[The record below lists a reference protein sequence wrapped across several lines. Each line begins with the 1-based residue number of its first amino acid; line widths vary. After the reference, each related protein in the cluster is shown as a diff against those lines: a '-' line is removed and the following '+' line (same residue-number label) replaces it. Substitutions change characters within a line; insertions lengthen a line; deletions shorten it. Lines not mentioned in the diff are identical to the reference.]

1 MLKQWF
7 MKGNHMYTEEDSER
21 TRAAEHSS
29 AGRDTQ
35 RLAPQPSGATGAP
48 VTHGRNNGAALVLV
62 AVGVFMLL
70 SRALSGG
77 AFGMHDLD
85 SSKFTGGMIL
95 FTIAS
100 CFLFFS
106 FWRRVYGLL
115 IPGCIL
121 AGLGIGVPL
130 ASLTHGTSV
139 LWGLALG
146 FFAIF
151 ALGRALFGMRTSWPV
166 IPAVIFFAVGAITA
180 IANLPVFFAAGIVWL
195 PLLLIAAGLYL
206 GWGRGAFPHLR

>member
-1 MLKQWF
+1 
-7 MKGNHMYTEEDSER
+7 MYTEEDSER
-21 TRAAEHSS
+21 ARAAEHSS

-35 RLAPQPSGATGAP
+35 PLAPQSPASAAP
-48 VTHGRNNGAALVLV
+48 RQNNMAAIALV

-70 SRALSGG
+70 GRMLSDGPL
-77 AFGMHDLD
+77 FGMQDLD

-106 FWRRVYGLL
+106 FWRRIYGLL

-121 AGLGIGVPL
+121 AGLGMGVPL

-151 ALGRALFGMRTSWPV
+151 VIGRGLFNVRAPWPV
-166 IPAVIFFAVGAITA
+166 FPAVILFAIGAIVA
-180 IANLPVFFAAGIVWL
+180 IANLPAFFAAGVIWL

-206 GWGRGAFPHLR
+206 GWGRGALPHLPQ

>member
-1 MLKQWF
+1 MYN
-7 MKGNHMYTEEDSER
+7 GYTEEDSER

-35 RLAPQPSGATGAP
+35 RLAPQPSNTTSTP
-48 VTHGRNNGAALVLV
+48 IMHGRNNTAAIALV

-70 SRALSGG
+70 GRTLSGG
-77 AFGMHDLD
+77 GLFGIHELD
-85 SSKFTGGMIL
+85 SSKFIGGMIL

-100 CFLFFS
+100 CFLFFG
-106 FWRRVYGLL
+106 FWRRIYGLL

-151 ALGRALFGMRTSWPV
+151 ALGRALFGMRTSWPM
-166 IPAVIFFAVGAITA
+166 IPAVILFAVGLMTA
-180 IANLPVFFAAGIVWL
+180 IANLPTFFAAGLIWL

-206 GWGRGAFPHLR
+206 GWGRGAFPRLR